1 MKRAYVLLLGLF
13 FAVPS
18 IFAQQPAGSE
28 VQNSNSIGASKIPK
42 KSTKKPR
49 AAKKQSTALV
59 DDDGIPLARAQHI
72 RKLMRT
78 VPGNGGE
85 SDNGAAGAAEDAFQQ
100 RAFPDTDIPL
110 DRLLAARSAAATLNS
125 RKFPGGKGRP
135 GIWVTVGPSEAI
147 YPLSP
152 FRTSSVYVPNKYDAA
167 SRTTSLALSRS
178 SIAARRL
185 RLT

>member
-125 RKFPGGKGRP
+125 RKFPRGQ
-135 GIWVTVGPSEAI
+135 GPARHLGDRGTQRGHLPAQPI
-147 YPLSP
+147 PHQQC
-152 FRTSSVYVPNKYDAA
+152 V
-167 SRTTSLALSRS
+167 RS
-178 SIAARRL
+178 Q
-185 RLT
+185 